1 MSKEIQEFIEKLK
14 DWRSNF
20 PIQDYDYTKYNCE
33 IADIFQ
39 YADCDVVK
47 TVDYIIA
54 LQEKIYKDEKMIL
67 HHPFNNEIKLQAIRN
82 FSLCPERKDEEFAN
96 YIFLIDCNNKHP
108 MIIVQIHN
116 FFDYIITNQSVIK
129 FKNTFDCD
137 SWVISQIYNIISK
150 SSFAELMFCKN
161 KTFFYFNQYRPLHYF
176 FEMLYSSLILFNKQK
191 KFQYINTGKEFFIP
205 KNFTPISNDKYVLV
219 RPLCVVNFNKDYVLK
234 FAFQESLEDCDV
246 LVKKDKLKQEYD
258 LIIWL
263 GLPGERRS
271 WIEQIEGFANI
282 LKHCNKYFKKIKVYI
297 DGMTGWDGKIVDFPE
312 NKILFNKII
321 NTTRELFLQEYNKNI
336 IFTFEEL
343 QKLVDISTENEE
355 KIIVFKSLA
364 GYDYRTKICY
374 CRDCDIVIS
383 DSGTSGFV
391 PFIFY
396 KKPGIIFCGHLSHI
410 DYACNVLVSNRQFQ
424 KVTDRE
430 MFIQFNKTS
439 YFNFS
444 FHLSYEHIY
453 NLAAE
458 VLEELSAVGKLKV
471 KNLKMHRLDVP
482 PVELIAKQYELEQ
495 KLNIKFSIENVAL
508 FSELEKKIDTLAL
521 NNTAIIN
528 NANNTTLLIQNKDQY
543 IHNLEQNIQ
552 NLNHQI
558 LFKTAKARI
567 QNHLSYKLGQALIIN
582 SKSILGY
589 IRMPY
594 VLSYIK
600 DKHRQEQKAYE
611 EKIKDNPNLALPP
624 LETYPDYNEALKE
637 KECFTYKLGEALIK
651 ADKEWYKAG
660 YVKFYFKDVPRLK
673 REFGKR

>member
-1 MSKEIQEFIEKLK
+1 
-14 DWRSNF
+14 
-20 PIQDYDYTKYNCE
+20 
-33 IADIFQ
+33 
-39 YADCDVVK
+39 
-47 TVDYIIA
+47 
-54 LQEKIYKDEKMIL
+54 
-67 HHPFNNEIKLQAIRN
+67 
-82 FSLCPERKDEEFAN
+82 
-96 YIFLIDCNNKHP
+96 
-108 MIIVQIHN
+108 
-116 FFDYIITNQSVIK
+116 
-129 FKNTFDCD
+129 
-137 SWVISQIYNIISK
+137 
-150 SSFAELMFCKN
+150 
-161 KTFFYFNQYRPLHYF
+161 
-176 FEMLYSSLILFNKQK
+176 
-191 KFQYINTGKEFFIP
+191 
-205 KNFTPISNDKYVLV
+205 
-219 RPLCVVNFNKDYVLK
+219 
-234 FAFQESLEDCDV
+234 
-246 LVKKDKLKQEYD
+246 
-258 LIIWL
+258 
-263 GLPGERRS
+263 
-271 WIEQIEGFANI
+271 
-282 LKHCNKYFKKIKVYI
+282 
-297 DGMTGWDGKIVDFPE
+297 
-312 NKILFNKII
+312 
-321 NTTRELFLQEYNKNI
+321 KNI

-374 CRDCDIVIS
+374 CRDCNIAIS
-383 DSGTSGFV
+383 DGGTTTFV
-391 PFIFY
+391 PFIIF
-396 KKPGIIFCGHLSHI
+396 KKPGIIFCGHLNHI
-410 DYACNVLVSNRQFQ
+410 NYANCILNDKRLQ
-424 KVTDRE
+424 KVTGKDMFLQVDR
-430 MFIQFNKTS
+430 KT